1 MRKYSENIEIQNKQQ
16 FKVFHWKYEQSKNE
30 NADRQRFVIANNPK
44 KEKKREKKTSSIG
57 ETSLLGR

>member
-16 FKVFHWKYEQSKNE
+16 IKVFRWKYEQSKNE
-30 NADRQRFVIANNPK
+30 NADRERFAIANNPR

-57 ETSLLGR
+57 ETSLLRR